1 MFVVLL
7 SLSGGFLLLAVFF
20 AYQASEP
27 GFFKSVVV
35 QDSLS
40 PNSKLDQDPAFL
52 LNPESRPRFSM
63 AKL

>member
-27 GFFKSVVV
+27 SFFKWSG
-35 QDSLS
+35 SGFIE
-40 PNSKLDQDPAFL
+40 SKL
-52 LNPESRPRFSM
+52 
-63 AKL
+63 

>member
-20 AYQASEP
+20 AYQASESS
-27 GFFKSVVV
+27 FFLSGVV

-40 PNSKLDQDPAFL
+40 PNSKFGPGSRLFAEFGSAF
-52 LNPESRPRFSM
+52 
-63 AKL
+63 KT

>member
-27 GFFKSVVV
+27 GSSSPSFKFVPGSR
-35 QDSLS
+35 LF
-40 PNSKLDQDPAFL
+40 A
-52 LNPESRPRFSM
+52 ESESGFQT
-63 AKL
+63 